1 MSVLHSQLTMN
12 TLLPLNTGSSIPAMG
27 FGTWQS
33 PPGEVKKAVYY
44 AIKAGYR
51 HIDCAYCYQNEGE
64 VGEAIAEAI
73 KEGIVTRQDLFIT
86 SKLWCTFHQ
95 RVPQN
100 LDMTLKSLGTEYVDL
115 YLMHWPCPQNENG
128 SDPLFPKRPDGSRDL
143 DPSWTY
149 IQTWQS
155 MEKLSTTGKVRAIGV
170 ANHSVP
176 YLEELLKSAKIIPA
190 VNQIE
195 NHPLLP
201 QDEILDF
208 CKQKKIHVT
217 AYSPLGSTGS
227 PLFKDENVQEIAKK
241 HNVGQGTVLLS
252 WHSEFSRDLSSFQ
265 C

>member
-1 MSVLHSQLTMN
+1 MN
-12 TLLPLNTGSSIPAMG
+12 TPLPLNTGSSIPALG

-44 AIKAGYR
+44 AIKSGYR
-51 HIDCAYCYQNEGE
+51 HIDCAYCYQNEDE
-64 VGEAIAEAI
+64 VGEAITQATN
-73 KEGIVTRQDLFIT
+73 EGIVTRQDLFIT

-95 RVPQN
+95 RVEQN

-128 SDPLFPKRPDGSRDL
+128 SDPLFPKHPDGSRDL
-143 DPSWTY
+143 DPNWTY

-170 ANHSVP
+170 ANHSVQ

-195 NHPLLP
+195 NHPRLP

-227 PLFKDENVQEIAKK
+227 PLFKDKIVQKIAKK
-241 HNVGQGTVLLS
+241 HNVGHGTVLLS
-252 WHSEFSRDLSSFQ
+252 WHSEFCRD
-265 C
+265 